1 MRMQEGARVSNDLAA
16 AVAELRRVG
25 YSAVVSDC
33 CDAVGIRGQTL
44 APGILP
50 VSPAQGVLVG
60 LARPARSIAVD
71 VSPERPYETEIAFID
86 SLEPDDVV
94 VASVPAQAAFWGE
107 LFSTAGLARGAAG
120 VVVDGLI
127 RDQRRIAA
135 MGFPVLARGGHPT
148 DSLGRIRMV
157 EHDVPVVVA
166 GIRVERGDLVVA
178 DIDGIVVVPA
188 AAAPEVARRA
198 VEKASTENRA
208 RALIEDGVL
217 LRDAFERFRVL

>member
-1 MRMQEGARVSNDLAA
+1 MSNDLAA

-33 CDAVGIRGQTL
+33 CDAVGLRGQTL

-60 LARPARSIAVD
+60 LARPARCVAVD
-71 VSPERPYETEIAFID
+71 VMPARPYETEIAFVD
-86 SLEPDDVV
+86 SLGPDDVI
-94 VASVPAQAAFWGE
+94 VASVQAQAAFWGE
-107 LFSTAGLARGAAG
+107 LFSTAARARGAAG

-148 DSLGRIRMV
+148 DSLGRVRMV

-166 GIRVERGDLVVA
+166 GVRVARGDLVVA
-178 DIDGIVVVPA
+178 DVDGIVIIPA
-188 AAAPEVARRA
+188 EAAPEVARRA
-198 VEKASTENRA
+198 VEKATTENRA
-208 RALIEDGVL
+208 RELIEDGGL
-217 LRDAFERFRVL
+217 LRDAFDRFNVL